1 VTISVRDDEVLRAAA
16 MVYLPPLGG
25 LLLGAVAG
33 SALGVAGE
41 AGTLLAATVGCLAGW
56 GLARAWSRNRPPGV
70 SVRPIDGQA
79 A

>member
-1 VTISVRDDEVLRAAA
+1 VTISVRDGEVLRAAA
-16 MVYLPPLGG
+16 MVYLPPLCG

-41 AGTLLAATVGCLAGW
+41 ADTLLAATVGFLAGW
-56 GLARAWSRNRPPGV
+56 GLARALSRNRPPGV
-70 SVRPIDGQA
+70 SVSPIESEA